1 MIEYNNHRITS
12 DSGKY
17 VRRRSDDLTAK
28 AIAAMTYAPEEYE
41 EVDELPVSFDE
52 TAYKAAVE
60 RLIRERYT
68 VADEL
73 GILRQRDA
81 KPEEYA
87 EYYAYAEACKEEAK
101 KQVLAAHEDA
111 AVTTQTITT
120 DDKDKYRV
128 ITTASSLT
136 P

>member
-1 MIEYNNHRITS
+1 MIQYNNHRITS

-17 VRRRSDDLTAK
+17 VRRISDGLTAK
-28 AIAAMTYAPEEYE
+28 AIAAMTYNADDYE

-87 EYYAYAEACKEEAK
+87 EYYAFAEQCKAQARAEIAAEA
-101 KQVLAAHEDA
+101 DGN
-111 AVTTQTITT
+111 
-120 DDKDKYRV
+120 
-128 ITTASSLT
+128 
-136 P
+136 

>member
-1 MIEYNNHRITS
+1 MIQYNNHRITS

-17 VRRRSDDLTAK
+17 VRRRSDGLTAT
-28 AIAAMTYAPEEYE
+28 AIAAMTYNADDYE
-41 EVDELPVSFDE
+41 EVDEMPVSFDE

-73 GILRQRDA
+73 GILRQRDT

-101 KQVLAAHEDA
+101 TQMLAEHARA
-111 AVTTQTITT
+111 NAGV
-120 DDKDKYRV
+120 
-128 ITTASSLT
+128 SSDT
-136 P
+136 

>member
-1 MIEYNNHRITS
+1 MIQYNNHRITS

-17 VRRRSDDLTAK
+17 VRRLADGLTAK

-73 GILRQRDA
+73 GILRQRDT
-81 KPEEYA
+81 KPQEFA
-87 EYYAYAEACKEEAK
+87 EYNAFAEACKAKARAEIAAEA
-101 KQVLAAHEDA
+101 AAN
-111 AVTTQTITT
+111 
-120 DDKDKYRV
+120 
-128 ITTASSLT
+128 
-136 P
+136 

>member
-17 VRRRSDDLTAK
+17 VRRRSDGLTAK
-28 AIAAMTYAPEEYE
+28 AIAAMTYNADDYE
-41 EVDELPVSFDE
+41 EVDEMPVTVDE
-52 TAYKAAVE
+52 SAYKAAVE

-81 KPEEYA
+81 KPQEFA
-87 EYYAYAEACKEEAK
+87 EYNAFAEQCKAQARAEIAAEA
-101 KQVLAAHEDA
+101 AAN
-111 AVTTQTITT
+111 
-120 DDKDKYRV
+120 
-128 ITTASSLT
+128 
-136 P
+136 

>member
-1 MIEYNNHRITS
+1 MIQYENHRISS

-28 AIAAMTYAPEEYE
+28 AIAAMTYAPEDYE
-41 EVDELPVSFDE
+41 EVDELPVAFDE

-73 GILRQRDA
+73 GILRQRDT
-81 KPEEYA
+81 KPQEFA
-87 EYYAYAEACKEEAK
+87 EYNAFAEACKAK
-101 KQVLAAHEDA
+101 ARAEIAADGN
-111 AVTTQTITT
+111 
-120 DDKDKYRV
+120 
-128 ITTASSLT
+128 
-136 P
+136 

>member
-12 DSGKY
+12 DCGKY

-41 EVDELPVSFDE
+41 EVDEMPVTFDE
-52 TAYKAAVE
+52 AAYKAAVE

-73 GILRQRDA
+73 GILRQRDT
-81 KPEEYA
+81 KPEEFA
-87 EYYAYAEACKEEAK
+87 AYNAFAEACKAQARAEIAAEAS
-101 KQVLAAHEDA
+101 AN
-111 AVTTQTITT
+111 
-120 DDKDKYRV
+120 
-128 ITTASSLT
+128 
-136 P
+136 

>member
-41 EVDELPVSFDE
+41 EVDELPVTIDE
-52 TAYKAAVE
+52 AAYKAAVE

-81 KPEEYA
+81 KPDEFAAYNQYA
-87 EYYAYAEACKEEAK
+87 EQCKAAAKCALQTEA
-101 KQVLAAHEDA
+101 D
-111 AVTTQTITT
+111 TI
-120 DDKDKYRV
+120 
-128 ITTASSLT
+128 
-136 P
+136 